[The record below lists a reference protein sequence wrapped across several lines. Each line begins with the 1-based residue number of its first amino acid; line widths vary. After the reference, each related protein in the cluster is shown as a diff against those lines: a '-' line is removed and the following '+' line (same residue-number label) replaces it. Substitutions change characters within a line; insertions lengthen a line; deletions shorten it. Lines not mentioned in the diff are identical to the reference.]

1 MLAVIAIAVTPIL
14 AILTVAATGGAG
26 ESVWPHLVAYVLP
39 SAVQTTLLLMLG
51 VALLT
56 LTIGAGTAW
65 LVTMFRFPG
74 SGVLNWAL
82 LLPLAVPTYIVAFC
96 YLELFDYS
104 GLVQTGLRTSFGW
117 QDASDYWF
125 PDIRS
130 LPGAIFL
137 MSAVLYPYVYLTA
150 RVSFQQQSVEMLE
163 VSRTLGQGPGGT
175 FWRIA
180 LPLARP
186 ALAAGV
192 ALALMETVNDI
203 GAVEFLGVRTLTVAV
218 YDTWLSRNSLSG
230 AAQLASVMLLFVLG
244 LILLE
249 RGLRL
254 GRRFHA
260 LGNGSRP
267 PAPTELTGWRGLLAS
282 LACFAPVLMGF
293 LLPAFILLR
302 SSAAYLD
309 TAFDRSFMDAAQHSL
324 TLSAL
329 AAGLGLLFAL
339 VLSYGRR
346 ALPSPTLRTAA
357 LIPALAYAV
366 PGTVLAIGL
375 LAPLGKLD
383 MLISDTGRWLTGDA
397 VMPFFTGTAAALV
410 LAYSIRFLAAS
421 FGAVETG
428 FSKISRNIDAASR
441 SLGATARETLWRVQ
455 LPLLRPAL
463 AAAALLVFV
472 ESMKELPATLLL
484 RPFNFET
491 LATHVFTLASLYRYE
506 EAGLAALV
514 IVLAS
519 LLPVLI
525 LHTVV
530 AGGRKKPL
538 GAVSVD
544 KIEMPAALP

>member
-1 MLAVIAIAVTPIL
+1 VLAVIAVAVTPIL
-14 AILTVAATGGAG
+14 AILTVALTGGA
-26 ESVWPHLVAYVLP
+26 EKSVWPHLAAHVLP
-39 SAVQTTLLLMLG
+39 DAVQTTLLLMLG

-56 LTIGAGTAW
+56 LTVGAGTAW

-74 SGVLNWAL
+74 SRILTWAL
-82 LLPLAVPTYIVAFC
+82 LLPLAVPTYIGAFT

-104 GLVQTGLRTSFGW
+104 GLVQTGLRSAFGW
-117 QDASDYWF
+117 QNAGEYWF

-130 LPGAIFL
+130 LPGAILL

-180 LPLARP
+180 LPMARP

-192 ALALMETVNDI
+192 ALALMETLNDI

-230 AAQLASVMLLFVLG
+230 AAQLASVMLLFVLV
-244 LILLE
+244 LVLLE

-260 LGNGSRP
+260 ISGSGRP
-267 PAPTELTGWRGLLAS
+267 PAQAQLMGWRGLLAAI
-282 LACFAPVLMGF
+282 ACCTPVVLGFALPGF
-293 LLPAFILLR
+293 VLLR
-302 SSAAYLD
+302 SAIAYLD
-309 TAFDRSFMDAAQHSL
+309 TALDPAFLDAAGHSL
-324 TLSAL
+324 LLAVL
-329 AAGLGLLFAL
+329 AAVLCLVFAL
-339 VLSYGRR
+339 ILSYGRR
-346 ALPSPTLRTAA
+346 VLPSPTLRSAA

-375 LAPLGKLD
+375 LAPFGVLD
-383 MLISDTGRWLTGDA
+383 RSIMNSGRWLTGETA
-397 VMPFFTGTAAALV
+397 MPFFTGTAAGLV

-428 FSKISRNIDAASR
+428 FSKISTNVDAASR
-441 SLGATARETLWRVQ
+441 SLGATAGETLWRIQ

-525 LHTVV
+525 LHRVIVTP
-530 AGGRKKPL
+530 RKARSALPVDKS
-538 GAVSVD
+538 AVSG
-544 KIEMPAALP
+544 AFA

>member
-14 AILTVAATGGAG
+14 AVLTVAVTGDTGK
-26 ESVWPHLVAYVLP
+26 SVWPHLAAHVLP
-39 SAVQTTLLLMLG
+39 AAVETTLILMMG
-51 VALLT
+51 VACLT
-56 LTIGAGTAW
+56 LTIGAGAAW

-74 SGVLNWAL
+74 SGFLTWAL

-104 GLVQTGLRTSFGW
+104 GLIQTALRAGFGW
-117 QDASDYWF
+117 QDAGDYWF

-130 LPGAIFL
+130 LPGAIVL

-163 VSRTLGQGPGGT
+163 VSRTLGHGPAAT

-230 AAQLASVMLLFVLG
+230 AAQLASVMLLFVLA

-249 RGLRL
+249 RGMRL

-260 LGNGSRP
+260 LGGSHRP
-267 PAPTELTGWRGLLAS
+267 TVRAQLTGWRGAAAS
-282 LACFAPVLMGF
+282 IFCFAPVVLGF
-293 LLPAFILLR
+293 GLPAFILLR
-302 SSAAYLD
+302 SAIAYLD
-309 TAFDRSFMDAAQHSL
+309 TAVDRNFIDAAGHSL
-324 TLSAL
+324 FLSCVAAAL
-329 AAGLGLLFAL
+329 GLGFAL

-346 ALPSPTLRTAA
+346 TLESRTLRVAA
-357 LIPALAYAV
+357 LVPALAYAV

-375 LAPLGKLD
+375 LAPLGALD
-383 MLISDTGRWLTGDA
+383 RQIMATGRWLTGDA

-410 LAYSIRFLAAS
+410 LAYSIRFLAAA

-428 FSKISRNIDAASR
+428 FSKISKNMDAASR
-441 SLGATARETLWRVQ
+441 SLGASARATFWRIQ

-491 LATHVFTLASLYRYE
+491 LATHVFALASLYRYE

-514 IVLAS
+514 IVVAS
-519 LLPVLI
+519 LLPVLL
-525 LHTVV
+525 LHRVIV
-530 AGGRKKPL
+530 ARPIGGDIAP
-538 GAVSVD
+538 VD
-544 KIEMPAALP
+544 KSALPASLA

>member
-14 AILTVAATGGAG
+14 AVLTVAATGGAG
-26 ESVWPHLVAYVLP
+26 ESVWPHLAAYVLP
-39 SAVQTTLLLMLG
+39 DAVRTTLLLMLG

-56 LTIGAGTAW
+56 LVIGAGTAW

-74 SGVLNWAL
+74 SRFLTWAL
-82 LLPLAVPTYIVAFC
+82 LLPLAVPTYIGAFT

-104 GLVQTGLRTSFGW
+104 GLVQTTLRGAFGW
-117 QDASDYWF
+117 QDAAEYWF

-130 LPGAIFL
+130 LSGAIFL
-137 MSAVLYPYVYLTA
+137 MSVVLYPYVYLTA
-150 RVSFQQQSVEMLE
+150 RVSFQQQSAEMLE

-244 LILLE
+244 LVFLE

-260 LGNGSRP
+260 LRGSLRP
-267 PAPTELTGWRGLLAS
+267 PVQGELTGWRGIAAAI
-282 LACFAPVLMGF
+282 ACFTPVVLGF
-293 LLPAFILLR
+293 GLPAFILLR
-302 SSAAYLD
+302 SAIAYLD
-309 TAFDRSFMDAAQHSL
+309 TALDPNFLDAAGHSL
-324 TLSAL
+324 MLSAL
-329 AAGLGLLFAL
+329 AAALCVAFAL
-339 VLSYGRR
+339 LLSYGRR
-346 ALPSPTLRTAA
+346 MIPSPTLRTAA

-375 LAPLGKLD
+375 LAPLGVLD
-383 MLISDTGRWLTGDA
+383 RAIMGWGRWLTGEA

-410 LAYSIRFLAAS
+410 LAYSIRFLAAA

-428 FSKISRNIDAASR
+428 FSKISKNVDAASR
-441 SLGATARETLWRVQ
+441 SLGATARETLWRIQ

-463 AAAALLVFV
+463 AAATLLVFV

-519 LLPVLI
+519 LLPVLV
-525 LHTVV
+525 LHRVIV
-530 AGGRKKPL
+530 AHRAPADALPVDKA
-538 GAVSVD
+538 AVSG
-544 KIEMPAALP
+544 ALA